1 MIGDAEKMKGAMKK
15 EKYPTIGLCFMAVF
29 LAPFAAAKMPPSVA
43 ESAAEPI
50 RYVGKEQPDPAYFD
64 GRLPQAVGVHAY
76 QALRANRTQPPEG
89 GLLGWTYNHAPML
102 SYWKGRFWLQYLSNA
117 KEEHNPP
124 ARTLVASSVDGITW
138 TSPQVVFPEITLP
151 AIKPPTRYFDNAY
164 QVPDVPAGTG
174 AIMHQRMGWYVAPD
188 GRQLTSAFYSY
199 CPSVRWG
206 PNRGHGIGRVVREV
220 FADGTFGPI
229 YFIRFNR
236 EAGWD
241 EKNSTWFPFYQSS
254 PDKGFVAACDALL
267 ADKLMVQQWWE
278 EDRQKDGF
286 FALNPP
292 AGVEPKA
299 FMWYVRPD
307 GVTVGVWK
315 KHAALSPDGGRT
327 WTPIVTSPTLW
338 DVNGKVWAQRTS
350 DGRYALSHTQSFT
363 RRNRFPLVAMTGDDG
378 RDFDHMLV
386 VHGETS
392 PMRFQGINKN
402 IGPNYMRG
410 IEPGNGNPPGDRLWL
425 TYSMNK
431 EDMWVTNVRVPITG
445 TVDQQVAEDFNT
457 SATGGDLALWNIHS
471 PQWAPVAVTADP
483 LDPRNRVLELRDRDP
498 WDYAKAFRMF
508 PAASRVAVEFRAMLV
523 RPGATRMEIEVQGAR
538 GERGLRLSIDP
549 EWVTFDLLKLETDRA
564 RWATGRW
571 HAVRLEI
578 DATKGTYDCV
588 LDGRK
593 VATGLALQDNVKSVQ
608 RLEFRTG
615 AWRQSVPHDIQG
627 SEPGS
632 PGSYREDLPGADQPV
647 GESVFVV
654 DDVRTAPL
662 P

>member
-1 MIGDAEKMKGAMKK
+1 MKDRMKIV
-15 EKYPTIGLCFMAVF
+15 EYPWLPLCFMIVTC
-29 LAPFAAAKMPPSVA
+29 APFADGKTPASLQD
-43 ESAAEPI
+43 SAAEPI
-50 RYVGKEQPDPAYFD
+50 RYVGKEQPDPGYFD
-64 GRLPQAVGVHAY
+64 GRLPHAVGVHSY

-124 ARTLVASSVDGITW
+124 ARTLVASSVDGIHW
-138 TSPQVVFPEITLP
+138 TSPQIAFPEITLP
-151 AIKPPTRYFDNAY
+151 AIKPPTRYFEGAY

-188 GRQLTSAFYSY
+188 GRLLSSAFYGY

-229 YFIRFNR
+229 HFIRTNR

-241 EKNSTWFPFYQSS
+241 EKNSTWFPFYRQST
-254 PDKGFVAACDALL
+254 DKGFVAACEALL

-278 EDRQKDGF
+278 EDRQNDGF

-292 AGVEPKA
+292 TGVEPKA
-299 FMWYVRPD
+299 FTWYVRPD

-315 KHAALSPDGGRT
+315 KHTALSPDGGKT
-327 WTPIVTSPTLW
+327 WTPIVTMPTLW
-338 DVNGKVWAQRTS
+338 DVNGKVWVERTS
-350 DGRYALSHTQSFT
+350 DGRYALSHTQSAT
-363 RRNRFPLVAMTGDDG
+363 RRNRFPLVVMTGEDG
-378 RDFDHMLV
+378 RDFDAMLV
-386 VHGETS
+386 VHGENS
-392 PMRFQGINKN
+392 PMRYQGINKN
-402 IGPNYMRG
+402 LGPNYIRG
-410 IEPGNGNPPGDRLWL
+410 IVPGNGNPPGDRLWL

-431 EDMWVTNVRVPITG
+431 EDMWVANVRVPIRGIVTEP
-445 TVDQQVAEDFNT
+445 VAETFDT
-457 SATGGDLALWNIHS
+457 AATGGDLSLWNIHS
-471 PQWAPVAVTADP
+471 PQWAPVAVVADP
-483 LDPRNRVLELRDRDP
+483 LDPSNRALELRDRDP
-498 WDYAKAFRMF
+498 WEYAKAFRIF
-508 PAASRVAVEFRAMLV
+508 PSATRVAIEFRAMLV
-523 RPGATRMEIEVQGAR
+523 RAGASRMEIEVQGAR

-549 EWVTFDLLKLETDRA
+549 EWLCFDHLQVEADNA
-564 RWATGRW
+564 PWAMGRW
-571 HAVRLEI
+571 HALRLEI
-578 DATKGTYDCV
+578 DAVKGTYDCA

-593 VATGLALQDNVKSVQ
+593 VATGLALQDGVKQVQ

-615 AWRQSVPHDIQG
+615 AWRQDVPSSIQG

-632 PGSYREDLPGADQPV
+632 PGTYREDLPGADQPV
-647 GESVFVV
+647 SEAVILI
-654 DDVRTAPL
+654 DNVRTTIL